1 MARPIQDAIL
11 LMGDSITSRQDVPL
25 SLNARLSECY
35 RRTFD
40 ILNRGLGAYNTRFY
54 LPLLDQFLLRTSDFP
69 SSSPYR
75 PQQIRLVT
83 IWFGANDA
91 VLPEFLQH
99 IPLEEYTFN
108 LNKILEKLT
117 SMGSPY
123 TVASQDGPL
132 NIVLITPPPL
142 YPDMMGDEDFAGQRD
157 LENTRRYA
165 EAVLDLG
172 KKWKAKES
180 QGGNWRIA
188 TVDMFDGILGEAGG
202 KGEKLRPYF
211 TDGLHL
217 STLGYTVL
225 WKKLWGILETEFK
238 GRGISPSEVEF
249 TVPDWAILDHSDPN
263 SAVDKMKGPYK
274 RV

>member
-1 MARPIQDAIL
+1 MARPIQDAIV

-25 SLNARLSECY
+25 SLNALLSECY

-54 LPLLDQFLLRTSDFP
+54 LPLLDQFLLRNTDSP
-69 SSSPYR
+69 SNSVIR

-91 VLPEFLQH
+91 VLPSFLQH
-99 IPLEEYTFN
+99 VPLDEYTSN
-108 LNKILEKLT
+108 LDKIITKLT
-117 SMGSPY
+117 SGESPY
-123 TVASQDGPL
+123 TVANQDGPL
-132 NIVLITPPPL
+132 NIVLITPPPI
-142 YPDMMGDEDFAGQRD
+142 YPDMMGDADFAGQRE
-157 LENTRRYA
+157 LENTRKYA

-180 QGGNWRIA
+180 DGGIWRIR
-188 TVDMFDGILGEAGG
+188 TVDMFDGILELAGG
-202 KGEKLRPYF
+202 KGEELIPYF

-217 STLGYTVL
+217 STLGYGVL
-225 WKKLWGILETEFK
+225 WTKLSQILGNDFK
-238 GRGISPSEVEF
+238 GRGISPSEIEF
-249 TVPDWAILDHSDPN
+249 TVPDWSILDHSDPN
-263 SAVDKMKGPYK
+263 SAVEKMKGPYK